1 MGTVSLGE
9 GYFKGTNSPILRG
22 ISRIGSNPPSSA
34 VSVLRAII
42 RFMGNDPVITFKAVL
57 IAIPAIV
64 TVIGFSIGVRPWNL
78 RGLVFPDGGCRF

>member
-34 VSVLRAII
+34 VSVSRIMI
-42 RFMGNDPVITFKAVL
+42 RFTGNDLITTFKAVL
-57 IAIPAIV
+57 MPFQSA
-64 TVIGFSIGVRPWNL
+64 
-78 RGLVFPDGGCRF
+78 